1 MSLPNYESPT
11 FLSQKDV
18 YLAGLSLP
26 QLMMLLMLA
35 GVCFLFTLMLPYGM
49 VVKLGVTVALT
60 VVSGV
65 LLFGKVSG
73 LSIPKY
79 AFLSLVRM
87 VIKPGFE
94 ERVDFL
100 VAGDAAWLLAQEKR
114 ETARVTHAERARA
127 KVAKGKNVVAKSER
141 QQAELKAEVN
151 KSVSATSMA
160 VEQNAKG
167 LLRSI
172 FKG

>member
-26 QLMMLLMLA
+26 QLMMLLLLA
-35 GVCFLFTLMLPYGM
+35 GGCFLFTLLLPYGM
-49 VVKLGVTVALT
+49 VVKLGVTAVLT
-60 VVSGV
+60 VLSGV

-79 AFLSLVRM
+79 ALLSLVRIF
-87 VIKPGFE
+87 VRPGFE
-94 ERVDFL
+94 ERVEFL
-100 VAGDAAWLLAQEKR
+100 VAGDAPWLLAQER
-114 ETARVTHAERARA
+114 RATAQATRAERARG
-127 KVAKGKNVVAKSER
+127 KVAQSKAALGRSER
-141 QQAELKAEVN
+141 QQAELKAEAN
-151 KSVSATSMA
+151 KSVSAASMA

-167 LLRSI
+167 LIRSI